1 MTPFLSMV
9 KETILDS
16 NTEIPESRAALK
28 KLVARLIYN
37 FDIQKVLSENEK
49 LYTNEI
55 LRPWY
60 IKKTGNRDS
69 GNRAHISREVVS
81 LVAVSFSISRT
92 EDEESRETYIE
103 DLEKLCYSGSKFR
116 NFIAKLET
124 TSIDYI
130 EKAGLNMSNFH
141 QELEDIIYELLEVP
155 DNEKLSSTEAAMLYD
170 DYYDFLDESP
180 RLAGCAKLL
189 LEEMYRIRNRLLIDA
204 NTDLKDDEIDRVDQ
218 ETLEIVNFVRQRL
231 EELGIK

>member
-16 NTEIPESRAALK
+16 NTEIPASRAALK
-28 KLVARLIYN
+28 KLVAKLIRN
-37 FDIQKVLSENEK
+37 FDIQKVLDENEK

-55 LRPWY
+55 LRPWHV
-60 IKKTGNRDS
+60 KKTGDRDS
-69 GNRAHISREVVS
+69 GNRAYISREVVS

-92 EDEESRETYIE
+92 EDKELRETYVE
-103 DLEKLCYSGSKFR
+103 DFEKLCRSGGKFR
-116 NFIAKLET
+116 NHIKDFKTLGL
-124 TSIDYI
+124 DYI

-141 QELEDIIYELLEVP
+141 QELENIIYELLEVP

-204 NTDLKDDEIDRVDQ
+204 NTDLKDYEIDRVDQ

-231 EELGIK
+231 EELGVK